1 MDADVEASELLPFRP
16 GDERRVY
23 MNRNIENVINSMPE
37 AQATG
42 SRANSNE
49 DQLDMSRQDSRSM
62 MKKQAVIAD
71 KMLSINTTKRNIRN
85 IYYNTNEEQS

>member
-16 GDERRVY
+16 ADERRVY

-42 SRANSNE
+42 SHANSNE
-49 DQLDMSRQDSRSM
+49 DQADMSRQDSRSM

>member
-49 DQLDMSRQDSRSM
+49 D
-62 MKKQAVIAD
+62 
-71 KMLSINTTKRNIRN
+71 
-85 IYYNTNEEQS
+85 